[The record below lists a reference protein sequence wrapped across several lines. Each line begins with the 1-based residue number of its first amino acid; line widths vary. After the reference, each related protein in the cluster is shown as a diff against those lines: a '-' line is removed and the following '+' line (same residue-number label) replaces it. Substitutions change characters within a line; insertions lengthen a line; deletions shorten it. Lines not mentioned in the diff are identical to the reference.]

1 MLGWQDFKV
10 MNFEFGSIKL
20 FKEKIVYEISK
31 NLCSY
36 EQIEDIKSLKKQ
48 NDVHF
53 FNLIQVEED
62 DHTLYLHYERL
73 ESMRSL
79 TMIKKEEYSVKLSIA
94 QTLLRENILQQ
105 TSEFVSIHPAT
116 IFYYPMQTVKYTYLA
131 TNVLP
136 QEHKYSDLDRY
147 KALVLCILTNFSYET
162 CLGEKEEVL
171 KRGNELV
178 KAVVQA
184 STRQEMLLIVE
195 EAYDF
200 VTYDYIQHNST
211 NKGKLKKRTLYA
223 LAASVLFSLTAVG
236 MTKQHANAQQEQL
249 VQAMEQ
255 DMEQKNYSLEAN
267 QQIVNGDYEKAA
279 IAMEKAG
286 DSKEDIATM
295 YFENNQF
302 QQAID
307 TDVSF
312 LEPVI
317 AHYYDNDQ
325 SEAVL
330 DLALTEVAEEH
341 STKLETEK
349 AIVAYDTAAMSSA
362 LPFLEDEET
371 AVRMG
376 LAYLTNDDVTSA
388 QKVLEKF
395 PSASLEN
402 KIKLKQAENESAK
415 AEEDLKAIKED
426 DEKKNEKQQ
435 LQKDKIATLTK
446 EIETLQN
453 NE

>member
-31 NLCSY
+31 NICSY
-36 EQIEDIKSLKKQ
+36 EQIEDIERLKKQ

-73 ESMRSL
+73 ESMKSL
-79 TMIKKEEYSVKLSIA
+79 TMIKKEEYTVKLSVA

-105 TSEFVSIHPAT
+105 TSDFVSIHPAT

-131 TNVLP
+131 TDVLP

-211 NKGKLKKRTLYA
+211 SKEKLKKRTLYA

-236 MTKQHANAQQEQL
+236 FTKQHANAQQEQI

-255 DMEQKNYSLEAN
+255 DMEQKNYSLEAT
-267 QQIVNGDYEKAA
+267 QQIVKEDYEKAA

-286 DSKEDIATM
+286 ESKEDIATM
-295 YFENNQF
+295 YFENNQY

-325 SEAVL
+325 SEAIL
-330 DLALTEVAEEH
+330 DLTLTEVAEEH

-402 KIKLKQAENESAK
+402 KIKLKQADNELAK
-415 AEEDLKAIKED
+415 AEEELKAIKED
-426 DEKKNEKQQ
+426 DEKKDEKQQ
-435 LQKDKIATLTK
+435 IQKDKIITLTK